1 MGLGRCVV
9 GGGVQVPG
17 VRKGWALRPAA
28 SRAMRLGPVVQRA
41 RVLPRSGGTGPPHT
55 RSPGVEAMS
64 VGEPGVGPRPRLCYR
79 VPPQLPQAPSF
90 LSVGPSLHQ

>member
-1 MGLGRCVV
+1 M
-9 GGGVQVPG
+9 GGGIQVPE
-17 VRKGWALRPAA
+17 VHKGWALRPVA
-28 SRAMRLGPVVQRA
+28 SRAMRLRPVVQRD

-64 VGEPGVGPRPRLCYR
+64 VGEREVGPRSRLCYH
-79 VPPQLPQAPSF
+79 VPPALPQAPSF